1 MPRNGASPAIA
12 AVGQARHRCPGTVGT
27 GGSLHYAV
35 LRLWNPRPYT
45 IERWPNLAGQ
55 LLEAMSTQASTQDSQ
70 QCGPSPQGQPWSI
83 Q

>member
-1 MPRNGASPAIA
+1 MGPVLPLLLWARLGTDALAQCA
-12 AVGQARHRCPGTVGT
+12 RVAVFTV
-27 GGSLHYAV
+27 AV

-70 QCGPSPQGQPWSI
+70 QCGPSPQGQPWCI